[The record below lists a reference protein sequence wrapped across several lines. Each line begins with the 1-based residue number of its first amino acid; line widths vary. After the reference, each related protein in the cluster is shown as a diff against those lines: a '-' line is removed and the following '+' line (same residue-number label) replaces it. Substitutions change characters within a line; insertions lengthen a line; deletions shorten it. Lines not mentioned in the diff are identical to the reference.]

1 MATPV
6 RERRGSRRDE
16 ESSSRELFVP
26 SNNLVR
32 DKTDSARADAATDKN
47 GGALQLE
54 KITSSL
60 ESKFPELSF
69 TLGRALD
76 NDKQVLVVS
85 QRVLAFMPP
94 FGYTSRIRV
103 TIQEN
108 CRYRVHVLL
117 RTLEDGTV
125 SDEAEVYALLKKL
138 ISILMLGRAPQSRL
152 TFEAI
157 NVSSQKPCTLRG
169 HFTQA
174 YWRLDTLS
182 LFYY

>member
-16 ESSSRELFVP
+16 ESPSREPFVP

-47 GGALQLE
+47 GGAPQLE
-54 KITSSL
+54 KISSSL

-85 QRVLAFMPP
+85 HHVLAFMPRLCRHLATP
-94 FGYTSRIRV
+94 LVFELPSKKTVV
-103 TIQEN
+103 TEST
-108 CRYRVHVLL
+108 CYCERWKTEL
-117 RTLEDGTV
+117 
-125 SDEAEVYALLKKL
+125 
-138 ISILMLGRAPQSRL
+138 
-152 TFEAI
+152 
-157 NVSSQKPCTLRG
+157 
-169 HFTQA
+169 
-174 YWRLDTLS
+174 
-182 LFYY
+182 